1 MFIFDQLKRED
12 LALRLVAFG
21 VLGGLVVLLT
31 GLWWIQIVHYRDY
44 QSDLNT
50 QSFRSVR
57 VPAPRGKITDRNGV
71 ELANNQPVY
80 NVSLYLEELRGPFQA
95 EFSTRLAAARSGLK
109 AQRLA
114 AEQQLGR
121 KLNNKEIR
129 QFSVS
134 SSNRIAMGVAGRF
147 AVVSNLAAQVGA
159 QIQVPIQLDPEDF
172 GKHYA
177 HHLFAPYPIH
187 KELTPRQVARFE
199 ERFAGV
205 PGLALDVETKRVYPS
220 NHLAAHA
227 IGYVQR
233 QKEGV
238 SRIGEESFY
247 FYRLPD
253 FRGLIGIEGGLDDNL
268 CGQAGGKSVLVNNL
282 GYRQEESFWQP
293 TVPGENVVLTLD
305 ARLQRAAER
314 ALLESGGLNTRGAVV
329 VMDVRNGDI
338 LALVSSPTY
347 NPNYYITGFPPGELA
362 RIRDEELK
370 PEFNRATQDIYQPG
384 SIFKIVVGMAAL
396 ELGVNPNETVEV
408 PPHPDNPTKG
418 AYYIGRTP
426 RKDQAGPGRYKF
438 REAFARSSN
447 AVFVDY
453 ARRPGVLE
461 KVIELGHKLHLGERA
476 GVPTR
481 QESAG
486 IFPAS
491 ERIRSGWSSGDTANL
506 AIGQSQLAVTPLQM
520 AVMISAV
527 ANGGTVYWPR
537 LVQRLESQD
546 PLNPVATQTF
556 EAKRLRD
563 RLGVSTRTL
572 SIVHDAMLADTEDPD
587 GTGRGAVVPGFRIGG
602 KTGTAQVGD
611 ARNRIVDQI
620 TWFASY
626 GPWEKPKFAVVVM
639 VESGQSGGTTCTPIA
654 RKVYEAIKQI
664 EQPGVPVAALNRN

>member
-1 MFIFDQLKRED
+1 MFVFDQLKRED
-12 LALRLVAFG
+12 PALRLVAFG
-21 VLGGLVVLLT
+21 VLGALLILLA
-31 GLWWIQIVHYRDY
+31 GLWWTQIVCYRDY

-57 VPAPRGKITDRNGV
+57 VPAPRGKITDRNGI

-95 EFSTRLAAARSGLK
+95 EFSKRLAAAKAALK

-114 AEQQLGR
+114 TEQRLDR
-121 KLNNKEIR
+121 KLKKEELR
-129 QFSVS
+129 LFSVS
-134 SSNRIAMGVAGRF
+134 YSNRIAMGEAGRF
-147 AVVSNLAAQVGA
+147 AVASNLAAQVGA
-159 QIQVPIQLDPEDF
+159 QVQVPIQLDPEDF

-177 HHLFAPYPIH
+177 KRLALPYPIL
-187 KELTPRQVARFE
+187 KELAPAQVARFE

-205 PGLALDVETKRVYPS
+205 PGLALDVQSKRVYPS

-227 IGYVQR
+227 IGYLR
-233 QKEGV
+233 RDDDSKEGDAA
-238 SRIGEESFY
+238 Y
-247 FYRLPD
+247 FSYYLPD
-253 FRGLIGIEGGLDDNL
+253 YRGLIGVEGGLDAEL
-268 CGQAGGKSVLVNNL
+268 RGQAGGKSVLVNNL

-293 TVPGENVVLTLD
+293 TVPGDNVVLTLD

-314 ALLESGGLNTRGAVV
+314 ALLESGGNNTRGAVV

-338 LALVSSPTY
+338 LALASSPTY
-347 NPNYYITGFPPGELA
+347 NPNYYVTGFPPGDWA
-362 RIRDEELK
+362 RMRDEELK
-370 PEFNRATQDIYQPG
+370 PEFNRSTQDIYQPG

-396 ELGVNPNETVEV
+396 ERGVNPNEIVEV
-408 PPHPDNPTKG
+408 PPHPDIPTKG
-418 AYYIGRTP
+418 AYYIGRSP

-461 KVIELGHKLHLGERA
+461 KVVELGHKLHLGERA

-556 EAKRLRD
+556 EAKRVRD
-563 RLGVSTRTL
+563 RLGVSSRTL

-587 GTGRGAVVPGFRIGG
+587 GTGRGAVVPGFRVGG

-611 ARNRIVDQI
+611 IRNRIVDQI

-626 GPWEKPKFAVVVM
+626 GPWEKPRYAVIVM
-639 VESGQSGGTTCTPIA
+639 VESGQSGGTTCAPIA
-654 RKVYEAIKQI
+654 RKVYETIKQI